1 MPAARG
7 RSSWDPSGLS
17 KCLSRYTFVLLDNL
31 KGIPALC
38 IARLAGHGTVDVL
51 VPPFWMVAIVLQPV
65 PLDEAPI
72 LPAYAE
78 PASGLEEQQ
87 KSRQTELREGQRGWI
102 SVTDK
107 RVLRVAELTRMKPMT
122 VPAATIVLSLS
133 C

>member
-1 MPAARG
+1 
-7 RSSWDPSGLS
+7 
-17 KCLSRYTFVLLDNL
+17 
-31 KGIPALC
+31 
-38 IARLAGHGTVDVL
+38 
-51 VPPFWMVAIVLQPV
+51 MVAIVLQPV